1 VTHRPTLRRM
11 PTAVPTPPTGTS
23 DGTAALQDLLAAGDA
38 LVLTGAG
45 ISTASG
51 IPDYRG
57 PDGRQRADRPMTIER
72 FRSGPDEQRAYWA
85 RSHVGWE
92 RFRLARPNAAHLAVT
107 ELQRAGLLAGVVT
120 QNVDGLHGA
129 AGTEDVH
136 EIHGRLDE
144 VVCLDCG
151 DVTPREALAVR
162 LAAANPGFREEV
174 AADAMAVRP
183 DGDILLHAADVA
195 RFRYVACAACGG
207 VLKPGVVM
215 FGETVPRARYGGA
228 RTARAGPVP
237 GRPRLVAC
245 GRVRVP
251 LRPRRGPAG
260 PAGRPGDARLVPG
273 RGAGDGPDPR
283 AARGG
288 AADGGGAMFWNR
300 PPPRRRP
307 RPVGWENVQGGPS
320 GGDASPSAAAR

>member
-1 VTHRPTLRRM
+1 M
-11 PTAVPTPPTGTS
+11 PTASPTPSPGRS
-23 DGTAALQDLLAAGDA
+23 GAAAALHDLLAAGDA

-107 ELQRAGLLAGVVT
+107 DLQRAGLLAGVVT
-120 QNVDGLHGA
+120 QNVDGLHTA

-151 DVTPREALAVR
+151 DVTPRESIAVR

-174 AADAMAVRP
+174 AADATAVRP
-183 DGDILLHAADVA
+183 DGDILLHDADVA
-195 RFRYVACAACGG
+195 RFRYVACASCGG

-215 FGETVPRARYGGA
+215 FGESVPRARYA
-228 RTARAGPVP
+228 
-237 GRPRLVAC
+237 
-245 GRVRVP
+245 
-251 LRPRRGPAG
+251 
-260 PAGRPGDARLVPG
+260 
-273 RGAGDGPDPR
+273 
-283 AARGG
+283 AARGLLERARSLVVLG
-288 AADGGGAMFWNR
+288 SSLA
-300 PPPRRRP
+300 
-307 RPVGWENVQGGPS
+307 VGS
-320 GGDASPSAAAR
+320 GYRFALDAARRGLPVALVTRGWCRAEELATVRVHVPLEEVLPTVAERCSGTVPHPTTVHASYGRG

>member
-1 VTHRPTLRRM
+1 M

-215 FGETVPRARYGGA
+215 FGETVPRARYA
-228 RTARAGPVP
+228 
-237 GRPRLVAC
+237 
-245 GRVRVP
+245 
-251 LRPRRGPAG
+251 
-260 PAGRPGDARLVPG
+260 
-273 RGAGDGPDPR
+273 
-283 AARGG
+283 AARGLLERARSLVVLG
-288 AADGGGAMFWNR
+288 SSLA
-300 PPPRRRP
+300 
-307 RPVGWENVQGGPS
+307 VGS
-320 GGDASPSAAAR
+320 GYRFALDAARRGLPVALVTRGWCRAEELATVRIHAPLEEVLPTVAERCSGTVPHPVVGHGP